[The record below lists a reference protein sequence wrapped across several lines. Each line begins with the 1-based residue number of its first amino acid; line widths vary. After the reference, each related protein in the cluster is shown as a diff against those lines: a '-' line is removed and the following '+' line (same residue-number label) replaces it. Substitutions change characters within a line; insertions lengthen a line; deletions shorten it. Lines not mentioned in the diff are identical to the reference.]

1 MAPMLIV
8 EKFTTC
14 NMRINKT
21 YKLAFEL
28 IMLDSFYLE
37 TLTRTND
44 KHTEYPI
51 DLNWKKSF
59 LNQRGKPVESGLFNL
74 FSWVWSEASLALLS
88 WNR

>member
-51 DLNWKKSF
+51 DLNWKKIVF
-59 LNQRGKPVESGLFNL
+59 K
-74 FSWVWSEASLALLS
+74 SERKTGRVRAV
-88 WNR
+88 